1 MSIKLVSFDFE
12 IIFNDSIDKQHFEKH
27 LEEFRRAFQWLKHT
41 KRVLYICL
49 ITNMDRKSANE
60 RLKEESDGTYIYNP

>member
-12 IIFNDSIDKQHFEKH
+12 IIFNDNIDKQHFEKH
-27 LEEFRRAFQWLKHT
+27 LEEFYEALIWLKLT

-49 ITNMDRKSANE
+49 LANMDRKSVNE
-60 RLKEESDGTYIYNP
+60 RLKDSKISE